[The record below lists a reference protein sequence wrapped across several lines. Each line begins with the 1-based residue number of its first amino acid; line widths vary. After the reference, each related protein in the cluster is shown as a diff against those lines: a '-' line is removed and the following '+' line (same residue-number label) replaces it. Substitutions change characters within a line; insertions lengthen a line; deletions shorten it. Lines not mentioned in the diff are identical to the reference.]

1 MKFLKTHTGAMVV
14 LAVVI
19 VLSTLLGSHRSLVQ
33 ARAAVEAQFAPIA
46 GDLQDC
52 VDITANLLTVAGR
65 YLDEGDLADLTA
77 SREALAGSTGISDA
91 YAAYQRLLGD
101 AETVFLKLEDESLT
115 ERDADYDPGAGGLPR
130 RHPGHAHLRPAG
142 GDLPVR
148 GEEAMKKLLTAVLLG
163 AALLTG
169 TAGAVV
175 EPTDA
180 FYVADYADVLS
191 DETEQYIID
200 QNEALFEATGGQ
212 IVVVAV
218 DFMDGMD
225 SADYAMAVAENWGGI
240 GDAERNNGF
249 LLVYAVG
256 ENKVWAMAGAGIE
269 DALSASTIEGWLE
282 DDFYDGYDAGEY
294 DSATRAFFDDVYG
307 WYESYYATSSTG
319 AVSQPVP
326 DYEYLPQPEND
337 HFYTYT
343 GSSLVGTLLSLFLA
357 PLIVVIIVVAILAD
371 GWRYRRYHR
380 RYMGPGMPPP
390 PYVYRPFIFGR
401 PHRPRP
407 PRPPRGPRPPM
418 GGGFHSG
425 GGFRGGGAGRSGGG
439 FSRGGGFGGR
449 SRGGGGFSRGGGF
462 RGGGAG
468 RR

>member
-1 MKFLKTHTGAMVV
+1 
-14 LAVVI
+14 
-19 VLSTLLGSHRSLVQ
+19 
-33 ARAAVEAQFAPIA
+33 
-46 GDLQDC
+46 
-52 VDITANLLTVAGR
+52 
-65 YLDEGDLADLTA
+65 
-77 SREALAGSTGISDA
+77 
-91 YAAYQRLLGD
+91 
-101 AETVFLKLEDESLT
+101 
-115 ERDADYDPGAGGLPR
+115 
-130 RHPGHAHLRPAG
+130 
-142 GDLPVR
+142 
-148 GEEAMKKLLTAVLLG
+148 MKKLLTAVLLG

-191 DETEQYIID
+191 ADTEQYIID
-200 QNEALFEATGGQ
+200 RNETLFNATGGQ
-212 IVVVAV
+212 IVVVTV

-225 SADYAMAVAENWGGI
+225 AADYAMAVAENWGGI
-240 GDAERNNGF
+240 GDAQRNNGF

-256 ENKVWAMAGAGIE
+256 ENKVWAMAGSGIE
-269 DALSASTIEGWLE
+269 DALSASTIEGYLE

-294 DSATRAFFDDVYG
+294 DSATRAFFDDIYG
-307 WYESYYATSSTG
+307 WYESYYAEPSAGTVT
-319 AVSQPVP
+319 QPGR

-337 HFYTYT
+337 RVYAHT
-343 GSSLVGTLLSLFLA
+343 GSSLIGTLLSLFLV
-357 PLIVVIIVVAILAD
+357 PLIVVIIVVVILAD
-371 GWRYRRYHR
+371 SWRYRRYRR

-401 PHRPRP
+401 PHRHRPPPP

-418 GGGFHSG
+418 GGGPRPGGGFRSG
-425 GGFRGGGAGRSGGG
+425 GSFRGGGAGRSGGG
-439 FSRGGGFGGR
+439 FSRGGGFGGG

>member
-1 MKFLKTHTGAMVV
+1 
-14 LAVVI
+14 
-19 VLSTLLGSHRSLVQ
+19 
-33 ARAAVEAQFAPIA
+33 
-46 GDLQDC
+46 
-52 VDITANLLTVAGR
+52 
-65 YLDEGDLADLTA
+65 
-77 SREALAGSTGISDA
+77 
-91 YAAYQRLLGD
+91 
-101 AETVFLKLEDESLT
+101 
-115 ERDADYDPGAGGLPR
+115 
-130 RHPGHAHLRPAG
+130 
-142 GDLPVR
+142 
-148 GEEAMKKLLTAVLLG
+148 MKKLLTAALLG

-200 QNEALFEATGGQ
+200 QNAALFSATGGE
-212 IVVVAV
+212 IVVVTV

-240 GDAERNNGF
+240 GDAERENGF

-256 ENKVWAMAGAGIE
+256 ENKVWAMAGSGIE
-269 DALSASTIEGWLE
+269 DALPASAIEGYLE
-282 DDFYDGYDAGEY
+282 EDFYDGYDAGEY
-294 DSATRAFFDDVYG
+294 DSATRAFFDDICG
-307 WYESYYATSSTG
+307 WYESYYALSSAG
-319 AVSQPVP
+319 SAPQPAP

-337 HFYTYT
+337 YVYAYT
-343 GSSLVGTLLSLFLA
+343 GSSLIGTLLSLFLV
-357 PLIVVIIVVAILAD
+357 PLVVVIIVAVILAD
-371 GWRYRRYHR
+371 SWRYRRYQR

-401 PHRPRP
+401 PHYPRP

-418 GGGFHSG
+418 GGGPRPGGGFRSG
-425 GGFRGGGAGRSGGG
+425 GSFRGGGAGRSGGG
-439 FSRGGGFGGR
+439 FSRGGGFRSGGG

>member
-1 MKFLKTHTGAMVV
+1 
-14 LAVVI
+14 
-19 VLSTLLGSHRSLVQ
+19 
-33 ARAAVEAQFAPIA
+33 
-46 GDLQDC
+46 
-52 VDITANLLTVAGR
+52 
-65 YLDEGDLADLTA
+65 
-77 SREALAGSTGISDA
+77 
-91 YAAYQRLLGD
+91 
-101 AETVFLKLEDESLT
+101 
-115 ERDADYDPGAGGLPR
+115 
-130 RHPGHAHLRPAG
+130 
-142 GDLPVR
+142 
-148 GEEAMKKLLTAVLLG
+148 MKKLLTAALLG

-191 DETEQYIID
+191 EETEQYIID
-200 QNEALFEATGGQ
+200 QNQALFEATGGQ

-225 SADYAMAVAENWGGI
+225 SADYAMAVAEKWGGI

-269 DALSASTIEGWLE
+269 DVLSASTIEGWLE

-319 AVSQPVP
+319 GAAQPG
-326 DYEYLPQPEND
+326 YEYLPQPEND
-337 HFYTYT
+337 HFYAHT
-343 GSSLVGTLLSLFLA
+343 GSSLIGTLLSLFLA

>member
-1 MKFLKTHTGAMVV
+1 
-14 LAVVI
+14 
-19 VLSTLLGSHRSLVQ
+19 
-33 ARAAVEAQFAPIA
+33 
-46 GDLQDC
+46 
-52 VDITANLLTVAGR
+52 
-65 YLDEGDLADLTA
+65 
-77 SREALAGSTGISDA
+77 
-91 YAAYQRLLGD
+91 
-101 AETVFLKLEDESLT
+101 
-115 ERDADYDPGAGGLPR
+115 
-130 RHPGHAHLRPAG
+130 
-142 GDLPVR
+142 
-148 GEEAMKKLLTAVLLG
+148 MKKLLTAALLG

-191 DETEQYIID
+191 EETEQYIID

-225 SADYAMAVAENWGGI
+225 SADYAMAVAEKWGGI

-407 PRPPRGPRPPM
+407 PRPPRPTPLEVQAASYLAASARMVSLSRSSIGVPPKSNICTIIIAREGGTVNRKEAPGGSGKVRALGPGLPHQAAAGIM
-418 GGGFHSG
+418 GTPLGK
-425 GGFRGGGAGRSGGG
+425 AG
-439 FSRGGGFGGR
+439 
-449 SRGGGGFSRGGGF
+449 
-462 RGGGAG
+462 
-468 RR
+468 